1 MQMTRPVPSFLYAG
15 MLALAGF
22 VTASSRAD
30 IPGPEATLA
39 VETLECGDI
48 HLQEMSLQAEESP
61 SSNQYVLSATESR
74 IDIDYAPARYDIVS
88 QPMRRVED
96 RTAAELNARFRANA
110 DLVPFAGAGAY
121 RGFTDFRS
129 VWLDE
134 YYRQL
139 FSGVPGYTHVAPKGW
154 HAMAGGRWSY
164 VPGSAILQVT
174 LLQQGDTVS
183 PGYEPQ
189 IGAPLLRGRDHLRTT
204 AVRISTENVVTPA
217 VRSLLEAGAM
227 STTGRGMRYS
237 LQESLNWAVSDTLT
251 LRAVVAGVHEQPAFN
266 AASAS
271 LSLERDWNARWF
283 AGLSARE
290 YRDDGEVVDPLIESD
305 AAPALRTMSVT
316 ASLRWQGEHLAV
328 RLEGGPYRTRYDAVA
343 LSSAQFARLYEDRD
357 WRRLQCTASWKF

>member
-1 MQMTRPVPSFLYAG
+1 MQMIRPVRNVLHAG

-22 VTASSRAD
+22 ATVSSRAGS
-30 IPGPEATLA
+30 PGTEAALT
-39 VETLECGDI
+39 VETLGSSDI
-48 HLQEMSLQAEESP
+48 HLQEMNLQAEVSP
-61 SSNQYVLSATESR
+61 SGNQYVFSATESR

-88 QPMRRVED
+88 QPVRRVED
-96 RTAAELNARFRANA
+96 RTAAELNARFRTNA
-110 DLVPFAGAGAY
+110 DWVPFAGAGAY

-134 YYRQL
+134 YYGQL
-139 FSGVPGYTHVAPKGW
+139 FSGVRGYSRVDPQGW

-164 VPGSAILQVT
+164 VPGSAILQLT

-189 IGAPLLRGRDHLRTT
+189 IGSPLLRGRDYLRTT
-204 AVRISTENVVTPA
+204 VVRLSTENVLTPT
-217 VRSLLEAGAM
+217 VRSLLEAGAT

-237 LQESLNWAVSDTLT
+237 LQESLNWAVSNTLT

-283 AGLSARE
+283 AGLSVRG

-305 AAPALRTMSVT
+305 AAPALRTISAAASV
-316 ASLRWQGEHLAV
+316 RWQGERIAV

-343 LSSAQFARLYEDRD
+343 LSSVQFARLYEDRH
-357 WRRLQCTASWKF
+357 WRRLQCTASWSF

>member
-1 MQMTRPVPSFLYAG
+1 MIRPLRNFSYAG
-15 MLALAGF
+15 MLMLAGF
-22 VTASSRAD
+22 ATASSRAG

-48 HLQEMSLQAEESP
+48 RLQEMNLQAAESP

-88 QPMRRVED
+88 QPEHRVED
-96 RTAAELNARFRANA
+96 RTAAELNARFSTSA
-110 DLVPFAGAGAY
+110 DLVPFGGVGGY

-139 FSGVPGYTHVAPKGW
+139 FTGVPGYAHVAPQGW

-164 VPGSAILQVT
+164 VPGSAILQLT
-174 LLQQGDTVS
+174 LVQQGDTVS
-183 PGYEPQ
+183 PGYEPR
-189 IGAPLLRGRDHLRTT
+189 IGATLLRGRDHLRTT
-204 AVRISTENVVTPA
+204 AVRVSTENVLTPT
-217 VRSLLEAGAM
+217 VRSLLEAGAT

-237 LQESLNWAVSDTLT
+237 LQESLNWAVGNTLT

-283 AGLSARE
+283 AGLAVRG
-290 YRDDGEVVDPLIESD
+290 YRDNGEVVDPLIESD
-305 AAPALRTMSVT
+305 AAPALRTMSAA
-316 ASLRWQGEHLAV
+316 ASVRWQGERMAV
-328 RLEGGPYRTRYDAVA
+328 RLEGGPYRTRYDAVST
-343 LSSAQFARLYEDRD
+343 SSTQFARLYKDRN
-357 WRRLQCTASWKF
+357 WTRLQCTASWSF